1 MAAEA
6 ETVATSKPWTAE
18 PEMAVA
24 TEEVW
29 QVVGRPCTLQHIL
42 ERQARHTRRAGVGDL
57 GSDADSFDDAEEGYD
72 DSGGAAEAA
81 PEAAVKDQP
90 WTAEAV
96 PAVVRA
102 QGGGAAKAE
111 AAVAGTAQ
119 PCAAEAVAASSS
131 GRFWRH
137 RQWALLE

>member
-1 MAAEA
+1 M
-6 ETVATSKPWTAE
+6 
-18 PEMAVA
+18 
-24 TEEVW
+24 
-29 QVVGRPCTLQHIL
+29 
-42 ERQARHTRRAGVGDL
+42 
-57 GSDADSFDDAEEGYD
+57 SDADSCDDAEEGYD

-137 RQWALLE
+137 RQWALLEQLMRQPAAPCEGAAEAEAVATAEKGTMAQVRVESEAHHEGQRSPA